1 MKNLLCTGRCVSAER
16 EAYASLRVQATLMA
30 PGQAAG
36 VAAAL
41 CKKSGNPDVASVDTA
56 ALLRELHALGGITE

>member
-1 MKNLLCTGRCVSAER
+1 MKNLLCPSRCVSAER
-16 EAYASLRVQATLMA
+16 VAYASLRVQATLMA
-30 PGQAAG
+30 LGQAAG

-41 CKKSGNPDVASVDTA
+41 CRRTGNGDVAAVDTP